1 MDLEQ
6 SGESTCIDGI
16 EFRYYHLGQP
26 GPIYCGTV
34 LTNNPFKIKSYTN
47 FIMIIFRS
55 DFAQIKKRRGF
66 NLQVFKITY

>member
-34 LTNNPFKIKSYTN
+34 LPTNPFKIKSYSN

-55 DFAQIKKRRGF
+55 DFAQMKNIIHSF
-66 NLQVFKITY
+66 VE